1 MSKGGQH
8 STIRRR
14 VVAIFLVAVMLP
26 SLFLSY
32 VGLKSIKQEK
42 LWQQQLVSQN
52 LRGSLSLAVNRIE
65 ASIEDQ
71 ARTFL
76 SSLPS
81 QQSPLSSDL
90 FHSLNTVLEQQGFIE
105 QVFLLSK
112 DLDLIYPRTF
122 RDEPGTFWKQRA
134 KADFKQ
140 NEHLVA
146 GEGHETRGNLAE
158 AIREYQDGISAGI
171 APQTRLA
178 LLARIARCQF
188 KKNDIGSA
196 AETYRRIIQED
207 KQQFYGEEIPYV
219 VTASYQLVIIAEK
232 LQTPST
238 VAELILNFYQ
248 LLLENFHR
256 LDRGQ
261 FEFYLEELRSKIS
274 KILAKA
280 GTLEF
285 SRYEKLQGLEQL
297 AADERSRGNL
307 FRMKLL
313 PSIQQEVN
321 LLRPSKKIR
330 YTALN
335 VDGTD
340 WHFGLQ
346 SMDESG
352 SPIKILGI
360 LFHRPALMSS
370 IQEICHQA
378 KVSEGT
384 WVDLV
389 KDQATQKGEVPRAT
403 VVLST
408 PLGNL
413 ADLLPGYVVAI
424 VSSGEDPI
432 KVVASKSLVIYYVL
446 IFSIVAIIILG
457 VVFIFRDISREEELS
472 RMKSEFI
479 SNVSHEIKTPIATV
493 RTLAENLNEGW
504 VTDDNKRRDYFRL
517 IARESERLSHLVEN
531 ILDFSRM
538 DADRKT
544 YRMETVPIG
553 DVVSKTVNRFRLL
566 IDGQG
571 VMVREQI
578 PPDLPKLKVDAD
590 ALEQA
595 LLNLLDNAVKYSGEN
610 KYVEVSARI
619 QGQNIFIKVSDRGS
633 GISKS
638 DLRKIF
644 EKFYRVESREG
655 KKVPGSGI
663 GLTLVKEIV
672 EAHEGRVEVESE
684 VGKGSVFTL
693 IIPIKE
699 ETASGVS

>member
-196 AETYRRIIQED
+196 AETYRRIIAED

-219 VTASYQLVIIAEK
+219 VTASYQLVEIAEK
-232 LQTPST
+232 SHTPASFT
-238 VAELILNFYQ
+238 RLVFNLYQ
-248 LLLENFHR
+248 LLLENFHH

-261 FEFYLEELRSKIS
+261 FEFYLGEVKSKIS
-274 KILAKA
+274 KMPAKV
-280 GTLEF
+280 GTFEYDRL
-285 SRYEKLQGLEQL
+285 EKLQGLEKI
-297 AADERSRGNL
+297 AAGERSKASLLTMN
-307 FRMKLL
+307 LL
-313 PSIQQEVN
+313 PRMHEELS
-321 LLRPSKKIR
+321 LLRPSKRIR
-330 YTALN
+330 YVSLSM
-335 VDGTD
+335 DGTD
-340 WHFGLQ
+340 CFLGLQ
-346 SMDESG
+346 SLHESG
-352 SPIKILGI
+352 TRAKIVGI
-360 LFHRPALMSS
+360 QFHAPTLMSS
-370 IQEICHQA
+370 IQKICEEA
-378 KVSEGT
+378 KVSEDT

-389 KDQATQKGEVPRAT
+389 KDETTQKGEVPRPK

-408 PLGNL
+408 PLGSL
-413 ADLLPGYVVAI
+413 ADLFPGYVVAI

-446 IFSIVAIIILG
+446 IFSIITIIILG
-457 VVFIFRDISREEELS
+457 VVLIFRDISREEKLS

-479 SNVSHEIKTPIATV
+479 SNVSHEIKTPIAAV

-504 VTDDNKRRDYFRL
+504 VTDDNKLRDYFRL

-531 ILDFSRM
+531 ILDFSRL
-538 DADRKT
+538 DAERKT
-544 YRMETVPIG
+544 YRMELVSLG
-553 DVVSKTVNRFRLL
+553 DVISKTVNRFRLL

-571 VMVREQI
+571 VALTEQV
-578 PPDLPKLKVDAD
+578 PSDLPEAKVDAE

-595 LLNLLDNAVKYSGEN
+595 LLNLLDNAVKYSGED
-610 KYVEVSARI
+610 KYVEVSAGI
-619 QGQNIFIKVSDRGS
+619 QGQIVLIKVTDHGS
-633 GISKS
+633 GISKG
-638 DLRKIF
+638 DLKRIF
-644 EKFYRVESREG
+644 EKFYRVESRGG

-672 EAHEGRVEVESE
+672 EAHGGRVEVESKE
-684 VGKGSVFTL
+684 GKGSTFT
-693 IIPIKE
+693 IAIPIA
-699 ETASGVS
+699 TI

>member
-1 MSKGGQH
+1 
-8 STIRRR
+8 
-14 VVAIFLVAVMLP
+14 
-26 SLFLSY
+26 
-32 VGLKSIKQEK
+32 
-42 LWQQQLVSQN
+42 
-52 LRGSLSLAVNRIE
+52 
-65 ASIEDQ
+65 
-71 ARTFL
+71 
-76 SSLPS
+76 
-81 QQSPLSSDL
+81 
-90 FHSLNTVLEQQGFIE
+90 LNTVLEQQGFIE

-134 KADFKQ
+134 KPDFKQ
-140 NEHLVA
+140 NGHLVA
-146 GEGHETRGNLAE
+146 GEGHEARGNLDE
-158 AIREYQDGISAGI
+158 AIKEYQSGISTGL
-171 APQTRLA
+171 APRTRLA
-178 LLARIARCQF
+178 LLLRLARCQF
-188 KKNDIGSA
+188 KKNAIQNA
-196 AETYRRIIQED
+196 AQTYRRIIAED

-219 VTASYQLVIIAEK
+219 VTASYQLVEIAEK
-232 LQTPST
+232 SQTPASFT
-238 VAELILNFYQ
+238 RLVLNLYE
-248 LLLENFHR
+248 LLLENFHH

-307 FRMKLL
+307 LRMKLL

-321 LLRPSKKIR
+321 LSRPSKKIR

-335 VDGTD
+335 LDGTD

-346 SMDESG
+346 SLDESE

-389 KDQATQKGEVPRAT
+389 KDQTTQKGEVRRAT

-413 ADLLPGYVVAI
+413 ADLFPGYVVAI

-432 KVVASKSLVIYYVL
+432 EAVASKSLVIYYVL
-446 IFSIVAIIILG
+446 IFSIVGIIILG
-457 VVFIFRDISREEELS
+457 VLLIFRDISREEELS

-504 VTDDNKRRDYFRL
+504 VTDENKRRDYFRL

-538 DADRKT
+538 DAQRKT
-544 YRMETVPIG
+544 YRMELVPAG
-553 DVVSKTVNRFRLL
+553 DVISKTVNRFRLL

-571 VMVREQI
+571 VTLEEQI
-578 PPDLPKLKVDAD
+578 PLDLPEIKVDAE
-590 ALEQA
+590 AIEQA
-595 LLNLLDNAVKYSGEN
+595 LLNLLDNAVKYSGEK
-610 KYVEVSARI
+610 KYVEVSAGI
-619 QGQNIFIKVSDRGS
+619 QGQNVLIKVTDHGY
-633 GISKS
+633 GIDKG
-638 DLRKIF
+638 DLKKIF
-644 EKFYRVESREG
+644 EKFYRVESRDG
-655 KKVPGSGI
+655 KKVAGSGI

-672 EAHEGRVEVESE
+672 EAHGGRVEVESE
-684 VGKGSVFTL
+684 VGKGSLFTL
-693 IIPIKE
+693 IIPVKE
-699 ETASGVS
+699 ETALGVG